1 MLTINWRYFGQSF
14 LTKTHKLLVLRDLD
28 RKMTLKR
35 FKPIIILFLVLV
47 FPLMQVSSAYSV
59 ESTAQDIALAFIE
72 NALPV
77 DMSKYKATFTKQS
90 QTTNY
95 SGIILSQIVQY
106 TLESEESILVVNCYV
121 KNNVLTGCTLKAK
134 EGQVISDRS
143 YPNLIDAANG
153 FLEKYQTYTKRD
165 STEMINT
172 LANADTT
179 KNSTVTA
186 GNIKLTISN
195 KVALGDEKISLR
207 WFYTVN
213 GTDYTS
219 LKISFQNGVFR
230 SLRDNRGVYTIG
242 DTSVNVSKEQAI
254 ANAMNRLESYSYPMP
269 GGVKISDF
277 NVTEERTTAE
287 LRCAVRNS
295 SVLYPFWNV
304 KLFLNQTYPGNI
316 NAFMVKVWADSG
328 EVHSIGHTGPGG
340 GIPPV
345 DTSDSESTPSA
356 EEDTKTAHEEIVELG
371 DALESESTLSAEGN
385 NHVSSP
391 VDILVVGT
399 AVAIIAVVAMC
410 AVLVKRR
417 KK

>member
-1 MLTINWRYFGQSF
+1 MKKSVKKIFVTLLLLATITSLGAF
-14 LTKTHKLLVLRDLD
+14 TV
-28 RKMTLKR
+28 
-35 FKPIIILFLVLV
+35 
-47 FPLMQVSSAYSV
+47 AYSKD
-59 ESTAQDIALAFIE
+59 STAQDTTLEFIE

-77 DMSKYKATFTKQS
+77 DMSRYKATFTKQS
-90 QTTNY
+90 KAKNY
-95 SGIILSQIVQY
+95 SGIGLSQSVQY

-121 KNNVLTGCTLKAK
+121 RNNVLTGCILKAK

-143 YPNLIDAANG
+143 YVNMIDAAKG
-153 FLEKYQTYTKRD
+153 FLEKYQTYTERD
-165 STEMINT
+165 STEMIDM

-186 GNIKLTISN
+186 GNIKFTISN
-195 KVALGDEKISLR
+195 RVILGSERILFD

-219 LKISFQNGVFR
+219 LKIRFRNGVFH
-230 SLRDNRGVYTIG
+230 SLHDNRGIYTIG

-254 ANAMNRLESYSYPMP
+254 ANAMNYLESYSYLMH
-269 GGVKISDF
+269 GGVKMSGF
-277 NVTEERTTAE
+277 NVTEERTIAE

-295 SVLYPFWNV
+295 SVLYPFWWV

-316 NAFMVKVWADSG
+316 GAFIVKVWADFG
-328 EVHSIGHTGPGG
+328 EVYYIGQTGPGG

-345 DTSDSESTPSA
+345 DTSDPESTPST
-356 EEDTKTAHEEIVELG
+356 EDTETAPEEIVELD
-371 DALESESTLSAEGN
+371 DALDSESTLSAEVN
-385 NHVSSP
+385 NHLSLP

-410 AVLVKRR
+410 AVLGKRR